1 MLAISDIRHRHLLFR
16 YRNKICRTTSFYSD
30 IGRVP
35 ISTLVSIPYRI
46 FRYLSL
52 IDHFKQNRV
61 KFYVMLVLC
70 LVSNP
75 QPSYLVSYHCAT
87 RIIKLECRI
96 SDIGQNFIPISDI
109 MSDSALYG
117 PISDVSISG
126 SVR

>member
-1 MLAISDIRHRHLLFR
+1 
-16 YRNKICRTTSFYSD
+16 
-30 IGRVP
+30 
-35 ISTLVSIPYRI
+35 
-46 FRYLSL
+46 L
-52 IDHFKQNRV
+52 INHFQQNRV
-61 KFYVMLVLC
+61 KFYVMLVLS